1 MNKALLVMAVITV
14 ALVAYAFK
22 TAQLPPA
29 TIDYQEVFYLNN
41 HSVTFVTKDGF
52 GLFTMH
58 IKPRISSFKLTI
70 QFPQGTTYLIRYGAK
85 TYKGTDEFTI
95 TVEKDSVP
103 NEVYVQ
109 FQLPEELTKRIVYE
123 NETAE
128 IKITGEKPP
137 IWHAE
142 DTIYIKYRKSEGSS

>member
-1 MNKALLVMAVITV
+1 MNKALLVMAIITV

-22 TAQLPPA
+22 TAELPPA
-29 TIDYQEVFYLNN
+29 TIDYQEVFYINN

-58 IKPRISSFKLTI
+58 IKPKISSFKLTI
-70 QFPQGTTYLIRYGAK
+70 QFPPGTTYLIRYGAK
-85 TYKGTDEFTI
+85 TYKGTDEFTVN
-95 TVEKDSVP
+95 VEKNSVP
-103 NEVYVQ
+103 KEVYVQ
-109 FQLPEELTKRIVYE
+109 FQLPKGLIRKIIYE

-128 IKITGEKPP
+128 IKITGNKPP

-142 DTIYIKYRKSEGSS
+142 DVIYIKYRKEERS